1 MGQRSAI
8 ERLPPEVRELIGT
21 LCRDHGRTIDEIK
34 AHLRQLENPVEVSR
48 SALGRYTKKISDQVE
63 RFQAER
69 MLAEAMARSVQDQSD
84 SQVARGNV
92 EIMHSMISMAL
103 RQMAESGKVD
113 PGKLMAT
120 AVALEKAIAAPGKMV
135 ETLKKVEDRAREKAL
150 AEAKKVAG
158 AAMRRNGVSEDA
170 LKRIEAEL
178 GASL

>member
-1 MGQRSAI
+1 MGQRSKI
-8 ERLPPEVRELIGT
+8 DRLSPEVRELIST

-34 AHLRQLENPVEVSR
+34 DHLRQLENPVEVSR

-63 RFQAER
+63 RYMGER
-69 MLAEAMARSVQDQSD
+69 MLAEAMAKSVTDQSD

-135 ETLKKVEDRAREKAL
+135 DTLQKVEQRARDKAM
-150 AEAKKVAG
+150 AEAKKAMG
-158 AAMRRNGVSEDA
+158 AAMRRNGVSDEA
-170 LKRIEAEL
+170 LKKIEAEL
-178 GASL
+178 GAAL